1 MDLAKR
7 AEKINAGIK
16 AQETIKSRCEKD
28 GDSLG
33 AKRAQKKINEY
44 KRELNNLG
52 RQI

>member
-7 AEKINAGIK
+7 TERINAGIK
-16 AQETIKSRCEKD
+16 AQETIKSQCEKD

-33 AKRAQKKINEY
+33 AKRAQKKIDEY